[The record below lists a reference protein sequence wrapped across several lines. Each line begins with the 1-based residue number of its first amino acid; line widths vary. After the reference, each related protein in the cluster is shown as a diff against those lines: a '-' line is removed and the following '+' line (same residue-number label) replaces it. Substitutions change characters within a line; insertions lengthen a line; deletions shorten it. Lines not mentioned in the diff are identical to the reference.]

1 MKVIVNA
8 DDFGASESVNEAVD
22 YAFRNGII
30 NRTTIM
36 VTSPCCEDAMNRA
49 FNGNYAGSVGLHLH
63 LDGGGKRSLTQGIR
77 EHNLSSPSFWKKTRN
92 RIFIPDRG
100 LRNAIRAEIEAQ
112 MQRYVELGCTLMH
125 IDSHHHR
132 HLDLSILMLV
142 IPLAKKYG
150 FKSMRISRNVGP
162 GLGGI
167 KGLLKK
173 IVNFIIKM
181 NFQTTDYFCG
191 YRAYKALKV
200 EGSKTIEIEVHP
212 AKKGDLYVDSE
223 SGLRD
228 GNYNT
233 LDSLSF

>member
-8 DDFGASESVNEAVD
+8 DDFGMSRSTNEAID

-36 VTSPCCEDAMNRA
+36 VTGTECEDAMKRA
-49 FNGNYAGSVGLHLH
+49 LNGSYAGSVGLHLH
-63 LDGGGKRSLTQGIR
+63 LDGANSLTQDIR
-77 EHNLSSPSFWKKTRN
+77 EYNLSSPSFWKKTRN

-112 MQRYVELGCTLMH
+112 MQSYVELGCTLMH

-150 FKSMRISRNVGP
+150 FKSVRISRNVGP
-162 GLGGI
+162 GLGGV

-173 IVNFIIKM
+173 LINMSIRRR
-181 NFQTTDYFCG
+181 FQTTDYFCSYG
-191 YRAYKALKV
+191 IYQTARFDDDKSV
-200 EGSKTIEIEVHP
+200 EVMVHP
-212 AKKGDLYVDSE
+212 VKQGDQYVDLE
-223 SGLRD
+223 FDIKG
-228 GNYNT
+228 GQYNT
-233 LDSLSF
+233 LDSLSFE